1 MTDSVEPIVPL
12 HEADGTEYLRSIG
25 KPCVSWTLI
34 AHSRERLRT
43 ATDFAWKRS
52 RKFEMV
58 ENEIHSLKRNQV
70 LAWVFREVKIA
81 LG

>member
-1 MTDSVEPIVPL
+1 MTDSVEPIVPP

-43 ATDFAWKRS
+43 ATDFCMETIA
-52 RKFEMV
+52 
-58 ENEIHSLKRNQV
+58 
-70 LAWVFREVKIA
+70 KI
-81 LG
+81 